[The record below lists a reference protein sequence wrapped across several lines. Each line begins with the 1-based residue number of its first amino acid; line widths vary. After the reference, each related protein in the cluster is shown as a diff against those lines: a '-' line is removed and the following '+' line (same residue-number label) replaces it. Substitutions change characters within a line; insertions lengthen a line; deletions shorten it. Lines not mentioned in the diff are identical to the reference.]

1 MREGSAVAI
10 GIAVGAF
17 VFLALLPF
25 LLVVFLWIFFS
36 IYGATKGTAFS
47 ASTVNLPL
55 LFTGVAVI
63 TAALVVALMGAVSL
77 VGRSL
82 NPPRKRDP
90 DQLPDSAPTMS
101 SSR

>member
-1 MREGSAVAI
+1 MREGSGVAI

-36 IYGATKGTAFS
+36 IYGSTKGTAFG
-47 ASTVNLPL
+47 ASTINLPL
-55 LFTGVAVI
+55 LLAGVAVI
-63 TAALVVALMGAVSL
+63 TAALVVGLMGAVSL

-82 NPPRKRDP
+82 NPPRKG
-90 DQLPDSAPTMS
+90 DQAPDSAPTMS